1 MPKDCDE
8 IAEQIEEK
16 LYEKTGKRVAIVIT
30 DSDGRIDKKGA
41 TQIAV
46 GLYGIN
52 GLRKTQSDGKTSIE
66 TICDMLAAS
75 AGLLMGQRGNMIP
88 IVTIRGFEY
97 EFDRDATIK
106 DAVN

>member
-8 IAEQIEEK
+8 IAEQIAEN

-30 DSDGRIDKKGA
+30 DSNGRINKKGA

-52 GLRKTQSDGKTSIE
+52 GLRKTQSNGKINVE

-75 AGLLMGQRGNMIP
+75 AGLLMGQRGNMVP
-88 IVTIRGFEY
+88 IVTIHGFEY
-97 EFDRDATIK
+97 EFDRDATIE